1 MLSLKCFEEA
11 KNKIC
16 FHPLICSIQVQIIMQ
31 RRNFV
36 KSTLGAAGLGLT
48 AAAESVADNWH
59 SQPAFL
65 AKNNFKLKYAPH
77 FGMFENSA
85 GKDPIDQ
92 LKFMSDMGFTALEDN
107 GMMGRD
113 VALQE
118 KIAKEMTRLGMTM
131 GVFVLDKGGNGQNT
145 LAAGKPEYI
154 EIFLNGCRKA
164 VETAKRVNAKFTTVV
179 PGDFERNLPI
189 GIQTG
194 HVIDALRR
202 GADILAPAG
211 LTMVLEPLS
220 DTPNLFLRTSDQTY
234 EICRAVNSPACK
246 ILFDI
251 YHMQKNE
258 GHIIP
263 HINWCWSEI
272 GYFQMGDNPGRK
284 EPTTGE
290 INYKNIFKHIYQK
303 QKAENKE
310 FIFGMEHGNSQ
321 PGKDG
326 EMAVIKAYV
335 ESDSFTV

>member
-1 MLSLKCFEEA
+1 
-11 KNKIC
+11 
-16 FHPLICSIQVQIIMQ
+16 MQ

-36 KSTLGAAGLGLT
+36 KSTFGAAGLSLAG
-48 AAAESVADNWH
+48 AAMSGEAVASNQH
-59 SQPAFL
+59 SQPNLL
-65 AKNNFKLKYAPH
+65 AKNTFKLKYAPH
-77 FGMFENSA
+77 FGMFANSA
-85 GKDPIDQ
+85 GQDPIDQ
-92 LKFMSDMGFTALEDN
+92 LKFMADMGFTALEDN

-113 VALQE
+113 PALQT
-118 KIAKEMTRLGMTM
+118 KIGEEMARLGMVM
-131 GVFVLDKGGNGQNT
+131 GVFVLDKGGNSQNT
-145 LAAGKPEYI
+145 LAAGKPEYVD
-154 EIFLNGCRKA
+154 IFLNGCRRA

-234 EICRAVNSPACK
+234 EICRAVNSPSCK
-246 ILFDI
+246 VLFDI

-272 GYFQMGDNPGRK
+272 GYFQIGDNPGRN

-290 INYKNIFKHIYQK
+290 INYKNVFKYIYK
-303 QKAENKE
+303 RQKAENKD

-321 PGKDG
+321 KGKEG
-326 EMAVIKAYV
+326 EMALIKAYV
-335 ESDSFTV
+335 ESDSFSV

>member
-1 MLSLKCFEEA
+1 
-11 KNKIC
+11 
-16 FHPLICSIQVQIIMQ
+16 MQ

-36 KSTLGAAGLGLT
+36 KSTFGAAGLSLAG
-48 AAAESVADNWH
+48 AAVSSDVVANNWH
-59 SQPAFL
+59 SQPSSL

-85 GKDPIDQ
+85 GKDLIDQ
-92 LKFMSDMGFTALEDN
+92 LKFMADMGFTALEDN

-113 VALQE
+113 AATQE
-118 KIAKEMTRLGMTM
+118 KIAKEMTRLNMVM
-131 GVFVLDKGGNGQNT
+131 GVFVLDKGGNSQNT
-145 LAAGKPEYI
+145 LAAGKPEFVD
-154 EIFLNGCRKA
+154 IFLNGCKKA
-164 VETAKRVNAKFTTVV
+164 VETGKRVNAKFTTVV

-194 HVIDALRR
+194 NVIDALRR
-202 GADILAPAG
+202 GADILAQGG

-234 EICRAVNSPACK
+234 EICRAVNSPSCK

-272 GYFQMGDNPGRK
+272 GYFQIGDNPGRN

-290 INYKNIFKHIYQK
+290 INYKNVFKHIYQK

-310 FIFGMEHGNSQ
+310 FIFGMEHGKSQ
-321 PGKDG
+321 KGTEG
-326 EMAVIKAYV
+326 EVALIKAYV
-335 ESDSFTV
+335 ESDNFTV